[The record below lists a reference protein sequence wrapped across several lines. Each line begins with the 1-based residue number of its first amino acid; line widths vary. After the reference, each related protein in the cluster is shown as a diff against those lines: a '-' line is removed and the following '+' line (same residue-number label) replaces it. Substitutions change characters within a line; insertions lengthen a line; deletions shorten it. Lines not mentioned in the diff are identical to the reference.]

1 MNAAWENLLDATR
14 VLTGADPIK
23 QRLARA
29 FSEHLDKVDATDLPR
44 DTRIVFRDLVEK
56 LTSARPMRG
65 ETAVVA
71 TIRKMSNEEA
81 ETCAQTIV
89 QLLSHCGR
97 AQIPAAELPSGVVPL
112 YPSLAESVPAFVAV
126 SRA

>member
-14 VLTGADPIK
+14 ILTSADPIK

-29 FSEHLDKVDATDLPR
+29 FSEHLDKIDATDLPR
-44 DTRIVFRDLVEK
+44 DTRVAFRDLVEK
-56 LTSARPMRG
+56 LTSACPMRG

-81 ETCAQTIV
+81 AACAQTIV

-97 AQIPAAELPSGVVPL
+97 AQIPTADLPSGVVPL